1 MAPANPA
8 FLARIPLA
16 FSVFFRILFDAQ
28 FAARVRRAGEAD
40 ALAAPPP
47 PVASPPLLRESD
59 PDAALQVLA
68 LLQREGRFVDFIEED
83 VSRYS
88 DADIGAAARVV
99 HDGCR
104 KAIREHFRLAPVR
117 EEAEDSPV
125 VLHQDFDAAAVHLTG
140 HVVGSPPFRGR
151 LTHRGWRVTEVH
163 LPKLTGRHD
172 AYILA
177 PAEVE
182 L

>member
-16 FSVFFRILFDAQ
+16 FSFFFRILFDAE
-28 FAARVRRAGEAD
+28 FAARAQRAGETDIVA
-40 ALAAPPP
+40 APAPPP
-47 PVASPPLLRESD
+47 ASPPLLRESD

-68 LLQREGRFVDFIEED
+68 LLQREGRFVDFIEEE

-104 KAIREHFRLAPVR
+104 KAIREHFRLTPVR
-117 EEAEDSPV
+117 EEAEGSTV
-125 VLHQDFDAAAVHLTG
+125 VLPQDFDAAAIHLTG

-151 LTHRGWRVTEVH
+151 LSHRGWRVTEIH

-172 AYILA
+172 ARVLA